1 MSIILLP
8 QKAILTT
15 ECQNLIFWKLIFT
28 QKKRFDNIE
37 MKIIEILKV
46 APEAVQVFREL
57 GIVYQSN
64 DQISFEE
71 ACRQRNVSG
80 DLVKNKLKTL
90 SRLNQPHNQVSIK
103 PLSQLAKQIH
113 AQHSIIKDLTGK
125 IVQSIRKV
133 VLQYG
138 SYRPELRKIEKLFEA
153 VVNEL
158 EIHLYTEENI
168 LFPAIQNMAKDKKEK
183 SDDNVQV
190 FPFKYPIEVMENEHE
205 AVIAY
210 MDKIRVVCRGYRVP
224 SGVDLSFHLLYDRLK
239 NLDKFLKSLIH
250 IENHVLYPSVLQLEE
265 EFLIMSNRKFPNI
278 S

>member
-1 MSIILLP
+1 
-8 QKAILTT
+8 
-15 ECQNLIFWKLIFT
+15 
-28 QKKRFDNIE
+28 

-239 NLDKFLKSLIH
+239 NLDKFLKNLIH

-265 EFLIMSNRKFPNI
+265 ESLIMSNRKSPNI
-278 S
+278 F